1 MKRSLFVVTVLGFAA
16 CGGVE
21 SGSGLDQ
28 PLVLHP
34 ASPKLPV
41 PVFKEGPLPG
51 TPPKAVVSDAEPL
64 RITGFEDTSG
74 LGFVGE
80 SGRSLAGRASPDAV
94 AVALTLANQGTGYW
108 LLPVA
113 GPDPTSNNE
122 LTWKVL
128 LDVTDVAIAG
138 PGKIRVVAIGADGS
152 AGTQTDASFCVGSAV
167 PDNLNSCNPSVAPPA
182 AVISLNWDTAADLDL
197 VVITPT
203 GQVVSPKSP
212 NTAGKGASAE
222 QIAAG
227 GVLDLDAQAGCRFFG
242 RRRENLVFQ
251 KPPQPGLYNFYVNV
265 FDGCRA
271 SQAHYGL
278 GVYTPQ
284 ATGPG
289 TSRVVE
295 QQIIRGQ
302 VLTATANGGA
312 GKAPGLFVGSFVF

>member
-1 MKRSLFVVTVLGFAA
+1 MRLPLLLSLVAFAA
-16 CGGVE
+16 CGVE
-21 SGSGLDQ
+21 SESGLDQ

-34 ASPKLPV
+34 ASPKLPI
-41 PVFKEGPLPG
+41 PVFKAGPLPG
-51 TPPKAVVSDAEPL
+51 TPPKTPVNDAEPL

-74 LGFVGE
+74 RGFVGE
-80 SGRSLAGRASPDAV
+80 AGRSLAGRASPDAV
-94 AVALTLANQGTGYW
+94 AVALTLADQGSGYW

-122 LTWKVL
+122 MTWKVL
-128 LDVTDVAIAG
+128 LDVTEAAIAG

-152 AGTQTDASFCVGSAV
+152 AGSQTDASFCVAPAV
-167 PDNLNSCNPSVAPPA
+167 PDNLNACNSSVAPPA
-182 AVISLNWDTAADLDL
+182 AVVSLSWDTAADLDL
-197 VVITPT
+197 IVITPT
-203 GQVVSPKSP
+203 GEVVSPKAP
-212 NTAGKGASAE
+212 NTAGKGATAE

-227 GVLDLDAQAGCRFFG
+227 GVLDLDAQAGCRFLG

-278 GVYTPQ
+278 GVYVPA

-295 QQIIRGQ
+295 QHIIRGQ

-312 GKAPGLFVGSFVF
+312 AKAPGLYVGSFVF

>member
-1 MKRSLFVVTVLGFAA
+1 MRALLVLGLAVVSA
-16 CGGVE
+16 CGVPSE
-21 SGSGLDQ
+21 SGLDQ

-34 ASPKLPV
+34 ASPKLPI

-51 TPPKAVVSDAEPL
+51 TAPKAGANDGESL
-64 RITGFEDTSG
+64 RITGFDDSSG

-94 AVALTLANQGTGYW
+94 AVALTLAYQGSGYW

-128 LDVTDVAIAG
+128 FDVTDIAKPG
-138 PGKIRVVAIGADGS
+138 PGKLRVVAIGADGT
-152 AGTQTDASFCVGSAV
+152 AGTQTDAAFCVASAV
-167 PDNLNSCNPSVAPPA
+167 PDNLNACNPRVAPPA
-182 AVISLNWDTAADLDL
+182 AVISLSWDTAADLDL
-197 VVITPT
+197 VVVTPS
-203 GQVVSPKSP
+203 GQVVSAKSP
-212 NTAGKGASAE
+212 NTVGKDATAE

-227 GVLDLDAQAGCRFFG
+227 GVLDLDAQSGCRFFG

-251 KPPQPGLYNFYVNV
+251 RPPQPGLYNFYVNV
-265 FDGCRA
+265 FDGCRT

-278 GVYTPQ
+278 GVYTPTS
-284 ATGPG
+284 TGPD

-302 VLTATANGGA
+302 VLSLTANGGA
-312 GKAPGLFVGSFVF
+312 DKAPGLYVGSFVF